1 MSAKERFILLTLS
14 EIKQIS
20 PKIDKQEEKIIFRFI
35 YVRKE
40 HYKKKSRKTCIDSC
54 IIDDIILILRK

>member
-1 MSAKERFILLTLS
+1 MLVKERFTLLTLS

-40 HYKKKSRKTCIDSC
+40 HYKKKVRKRA
-54 IIDDIILILRK
+54 LILVLLTI

>member
-1 MSAKERFILLTLS
+1 MSAKERFTLLTFS

-40 HYKKKSRKTCIDSC
+40 HNKKKSRKTCIDS
-54 IIDDIILILRK
+54 